1 MGCGGSKI
9 DDSKIRIIFVIGGP
23 GCKKGTFCKKLEQE
37 FGYIH
42 MPIRDILKSI
52 VINKMGDNWE
62 ELLNDV
68 RKGKSISSEKLLS
81 YIKIVIINS
90 QFKKILLDGFP
101 RNIENLNEWNNIMN
115 EISIVIGLIYFE
127 VTEEIM
133 KNKLIEIKKKMKKK
147 KNRKK
152 KKKKKKNKRK

>member
-90 QFKKILLDGFP
+90 QFKKILFESFP
-101 RNIENLNEWNNIMN
+101 RNIENLNE
-115 EISIVIGLIYFE
+115 
-127 VTEEIM
+127 
-133 KNKLIEIKKKMKKK
+133 
-147 KNRKK
+147 
-152 KKKKKKNKRK
+152 